1 MDNFDPQKVYTDA
14 IELYQNKKYRESIKL
29 FNKILKYYPNHSKTY
44 NNLGVIHKE
53 LEEFKE
59 AKIFFMKA
67 VEYDQDY
74 IIALNN

>member
-44 NNLGVIHKE
+44 NNLWVIN
-53 LEEFKE
+53 F
-59 AKIFFMKA
+59 
-67 VEYDQDY
+67 YPS
-74 IIALNN
+74 